1 LTAAGSTEPPVR
13 LVGVFAHPDD
23 DVYTIGGTLALH
35 RDAVRPT
42 LVFCTSG
49 GAGPISDEALATR
62 ETLAEVREREQA
74 ASMAVLGV
82 RADVRFLRHP
92 DYTLPD
98 VPFEAL
104 TREIEEILREVRPH
118 VVVTFGPDGMT
129 SHQDHIRAGEATAEA
144 FRRTRLDGS
153 GGTPP
158 RLYQCALPRSAVDG
172 FYAGLEALDDA
183 AYGAEGTLFNL
194 VGVEDDRV
202 AVVVDTRPVLHD
214 KLQAILA
221 HETQR
226 GELERIPEP
235 LRRIHLETEWFVQ
248 AWPAVDHVVRRVTD
262 PFAGFPGGD

>member
-1 LTAAGSTEPPVR
+1 MTAAGSTEPPVR

-49 GAGPISDEALATR
+49 EAGPIYDEALATR
-62 ETLAEVREREQA
+62 ETLAGVREREQA

-92 DYTLPD
+92 DYRLPN
-98 VPFEAL
+98 VPFQTL
-104 TREIEEILREVRPH
+104 TSEIEEILAEVRPH
-118 VVVTFGPDGMT
+118 VVVTFGSDGMT
-129 SHQDHIRAGEATAEA
+129 SHHDHVRAGEATVEA
-144 FRRTRLDGS
+144 FRRRLDRS
-153 GGTPP
+153 VNAWP

-172 FYAGLEALDDA
+172 FYAGLEALDDD
-183 AYGAEGTLFNL
+183 AYGTEGTLFNL
-194 VGVEDDRV
+194 VGVADERV
-202 AVVVDTRPVLHD
+202 AVAVDTRPVLND
-214 KLQAILA
+214 KLRAILA

-248 AWPAVDHVVRRVTD
+248 AWPAVDHVVRRSTD
-262 PFAGFPGGD
+262 PFGDLPRDD